1 MQLYSTSHFGPLT
14 FTLILLGLGESAAY
28 ASCPSTP
35 EDVEAHARAAIS
47 AFAEARDATFA
58 SQREEMRQDLG
69 CLNAVPTPT
78 QAALAHQVEGLHWF
92 FVKDKEHSIGAFQAM
107 IESDPTLTIDPSV
120 APVGGPVDFWRTQ
133 AALMPP
139 ASRAPQAVPVGYTLY
154 VDGKPSTSLPI
165 ARQSVS
171 VLADNS
177 GHVVWSGL
185 LPAEAGLPEIAL
197 PPRTKQLAK
206 PVLLGAGGVALASG
220 ALWAFTL
227 VDRARVQ
234 EIGVSIGE
242 NATEAELGMSWEEA
256 EALHRRTNA
265 LGYAAQAST
274 GVAVGLGVLGLVWA
288 W

>member
-1 MQLYSTSHFGPLT
+1 MQLHSTRHLWPLA
-14 FTLILLGLGESAAY
+14 FALMLLAMGESSAF

-35 EDVEAHARAAIS
+35 EDVEAHARAALG

-92 FVKDKEHSIGAFQAM
+92 FVKDKERSIGAFQAM
-107 IESDPTLTIDPSV
+107 MESDPTLSIDPAV
-120 APVGGPVDFWRTQ
+120 APVDGPVDFWRAQ

-139 ASRAPQAVPVGYTLY
+139 ASRAQQTVPVGYTLY
-154 VDGKPSTSLPI
+154 VDGKPSTSLPV

-185 LPAEAGLPEIAL
+185 LPAEAGLPQIAL

-234 EIGVSIGE
+234 DVSVAIGE
-242 NATEAELGMSWEEA
+242 NATEAELGMTWEEA

-265 LGYAAQAST
+265 LGYAAQASS